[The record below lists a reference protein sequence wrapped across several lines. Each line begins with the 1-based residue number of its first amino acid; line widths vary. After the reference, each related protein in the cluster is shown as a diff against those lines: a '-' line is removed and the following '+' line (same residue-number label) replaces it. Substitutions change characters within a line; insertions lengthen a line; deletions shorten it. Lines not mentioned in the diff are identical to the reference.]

1 MPFQGGDVYNGVRVA
16 GRRRT
21 RVGSAFLRA
30 RRYNTPSECRQKE
43 RQTMTIATI
52 IGAVILV
59 SAVLY
64 WLIRAEKKE
73 AHHLDKL
80 HISPTDKDRVL

>member
-1 MPFQGGDVYNGVRVA
+1 MLIMGARLQAGGVTLIGF
-16 GRRRT
+16 
-21 RVGSAFLRA
+21 AFLWQVA
-30 RRYNTPSECRQKE
+30 RRNTPSECRQKE

-52 IGAVILV
+52 IGAVVLV
-59 SAVLY
+59 GAVLY

-73 AHHLDKL
+73 AHHMDKL